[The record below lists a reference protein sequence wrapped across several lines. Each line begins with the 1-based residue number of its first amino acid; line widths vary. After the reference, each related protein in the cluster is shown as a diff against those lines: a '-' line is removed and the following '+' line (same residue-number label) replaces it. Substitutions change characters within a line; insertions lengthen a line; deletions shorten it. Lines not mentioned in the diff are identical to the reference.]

1 MPNVYEGRSLGVE
14 PGLKSSIEIRVCK
27 NGYMV
32 LQAQDMNA
40 HYSTLEGAHV
50 FETFTAL
57 VGWLNL
63 NLKHPEKKE

>member
-1 MPNVYEGRSLGVE
+1 
-14 PGLKSSIEIRVCK
+14 
-27 NGYMV
+27 MV

>member
-1 MPNVYEGRSLGVE
+1 MEGM
-14 PGLKSSIEIRVCK
+14 KSSIEIRVCK

-50 FETFTAL
+50 FETLNAL
-57 VGWLNL
+57 IGWLKL
-63 NLKHPEKKE
+63 NLKLPETME